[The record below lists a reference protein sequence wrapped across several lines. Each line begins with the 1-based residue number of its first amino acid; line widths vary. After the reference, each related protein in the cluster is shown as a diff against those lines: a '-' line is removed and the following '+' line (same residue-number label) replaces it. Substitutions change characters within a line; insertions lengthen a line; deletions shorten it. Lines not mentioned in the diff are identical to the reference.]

1 MTTSSGSRPIS
12 ISRTKFSPSSSPET
26 TLILGVD
33 PGSRATGYGLVRLDG
48 SRVLYERSGTL
59 TPRATLPFP
68 DRLLAVHDALAQI
81 LAEAD
86 PDEVAVESAF
96 VRKSAL
102 AALQIGHVRGVI
114 LLAAR
119 QHGAAI
125 HEYTAPEV
133 KLAVV
138 RHGAAGKGQVGFMVR
153 RLLPEAGDLREDE
166 ADALAVALC
175 HAHRAPMRAAV
186 GSAAPATGAKAAVA
200 SVRAVPGQLA
210 PGQVVRVRGSR

>member
-1 MTTSSGSRPIS
+1 MAPPARQGAVRV
-12 ISRTKFSPSSSPET
+12 
-26 TLILGVD
+26 LGID
-33 PGSRATGYGLVRLDG
+33 PGSRVTGFGLLLLDG
-48 SRVLYERSGTL
+48 SRVHYERSGVIA
-59 TPRATLPFP
+59 PRASLPFS
-68 DRLLAVHDALAQI
+68 DRLLAVYDGLLAL
-81 LAEAD
+81 LDELR

-138 RHGAAGKGQVGFMVR
+138 RHGAAAKDQVGFMVR
-153 RLLPEAGDLREDE
+153 RLLPQAGPIREDE

-175 HAHRAPMRAAV
+175 HAHRAPMRRL
-186 GSAAPATGAKAAVA
+186 GT
-200 SVRAVPGQLA
+200 R
-210 PGQVVRVRGSR
+210 

>member
-1 MTTSSGSRPIS
+1 VLR
-12 ISRTKFSPSSSPET
+12 
-26 TLILGVD
+26 L
-33 PGSRATGYGLVRLDG
+33 TGG
-48 SRVLYERSGTL
+48 RVSYQRSGVIQ
-59 TPRATLPFP
+59 PRGAHTFA
-68 DRLLAVHDALAQI
+68 DRLLAVYDGLLSLLDEI
-81 LAEAD
+81 R

-96 VRKSAL
+96 VRQNAHS
-102 AALQIGHVRGVI
+102 ALQIGHVRGVI

-119 QHGAAI
+119 QRGAAI

-153 RLLPEAGDLREDE
+153 ALLPEAGDVREDE

-186 GSAAPATGAKAAVA
+186 SAMAPPVGAGAAAVRPA
-200 SVRAVPGQLA
+200 AARAA
-210 PGQVVRVRGSR
+210 AARRTSR

>member
-1 MTTSSGSRPIS
+1 MI
-12 ISRTKFSPSSSPET
+12 
-26 TLILGVD
+26 
-33 PGSRATGYGLVRLDG
+33 A
-48 SRVLYERSGTL
+48 
-59 TPRATLPFP
+59 PRASLPFS
-68 DRLLAVHDALAQI
+68 DRLLAVYDGLLAI
-81 LAEAD
+81 LHELR

-138 RHGAAGKGQVGFMVR
+138 RHGAAAKDQVGFMVR
-153 RLLPEAGDLREDE
+153 RLLPQAGPIREDE

-175 HAHRAPMRAAV
+175 HAHRAPMRRL
-186 GSAAPATGAKAAVA
+186 G
-200 SVRAVPGQLA
+200 VR
-210 PGQVVRVRGSR
+210 